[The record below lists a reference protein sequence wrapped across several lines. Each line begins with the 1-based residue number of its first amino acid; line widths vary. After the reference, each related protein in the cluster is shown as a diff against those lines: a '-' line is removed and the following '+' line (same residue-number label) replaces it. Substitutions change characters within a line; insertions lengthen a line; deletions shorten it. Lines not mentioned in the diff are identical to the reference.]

1 MKRFVSFL
9 LFIALSTL
17 TLFGQGREITGT
29 VVSAED
35 GEPLPGVSVAV
46 KGTSV
51 GTITSV
57 EGHYEINV
65 PQGGEILVFSFVGLA
80 TQEVEI
86 GSNTVVDLVMEQDL
100 LELDEV
106 VVTAMGIRKE
116 KKALGYS
123 VQEIDEEQISGAKNM
138 DISKSLQ
145 GKIAGV
151 TVKQSSG
158 MPGATSHVTIRGN
171 VSLTGSNQ
179 PLYVVD
185 GMPIEADK
193 AFKEKVGEGSNPS
206 DRIIDLNPEDVESI
220 SVLKGATASALYGL
234 RAANGVVLITTK
246 SGSAARKAGKKTLV
260 TVNSTFTTDRITLL
274 PELQSTYGQG
284 NGGQLDLWSSGS
296 WGPRID
302 TLQNY
307 HSQLDDLYLADPYE
321 TLDGSPPS
329 QVPRVYNNMEDF
341 FKKGHTFTNS
351 INISSATDLA
361 NYSIGF
367 GRTDQKGIIE
377 TTGMTRNNA
386 KFNGNFTLGDKWN
399 ASVSANVSR
408 VNIDKLQGNS
418 NLSNPLFTVYYAPR
432 TYDLTHKPFERE
444 ENPFNQYNYRFT
456 MDNPYWSLKHNSF
469 NEVTDRFFGNTS
481 ISYQPLDWLRI
492 NYRVGLDRFLTT
504 GHEVLS
510 LGSGNTGGRGYPEYA
525 DFGLGDPTGGQID
538 DYTYQRQE
546 LNSNASIS
554 ITKDFGE
561 VGLDVLIGNEFY
573 DITTKTHSM
582 TGTNITIGGF
592 DHISNTGNKTV
603 LQQLTRQRVVGF
615 YGSATVDYAS
625 MLFLTITGRNDVVSN
640 MPAGNRSYFYPSVSL
655 GFIFT
660 ELGPL
665 KDQQVL
671 PFGKIRA
678 SYSQMGQAGA
688 LYSTRTLFTEKS
700 GTEAISSGFL
710 NNDFEFPYQTYPAF
724 TLQSVLLSDELK
736 PQNITSYEFGADL
749 RFYQNRVGIDYSYYY
764 INATDQLFSVPLA
777 ASSGFRAEYRNAG
790 KLESK
795 GHELV
800 LSLVPIRTKGGFEWE
815 LLTNFSKNDNMVLE
829 LAPGVERVQTGYQNF
844 TNVGAY
850 AYADNPYPVIF
861 GSGYVRDDQGRIVV
875 DSRETVA
882 GSPNPFYGMPLQDG
896 DEIILGKVNPDWN
909 TGLTSILRYKGFSI
923 SAELFYSHGGYISSG
938 LNRLLRNYGA
948 AKECEDRETPVVLP
962 NTVKGYRDQATG
974 EVIIEG
980 ENDIEILK
988 GEEYYSTVEWNITES
1003 AVFDKTM
1010 FRLRE
1015 VVISYEMPKRWFSN
1029 TFISSVSVYAT
1040 GRNLALWTKD
1050 YPNFDPESST
1060 AEGNGI
1066 GAFEYVSLPNT
1077 KSMGGGLRITF

>member
-1 MKRFVSFL
+1 ML
-9 LFIALSTL
+9 LAALGPFTL
-17 TLFGQGREITGT
+17 MGQVRVISGT
-29 VVSAED
+29 VTGAED

-46 KGTSV
+46 EGTSI
-51 GTITSV
+51 GTISDAN
-57 EGHYEINV
+57 GHYEIEV
-65 PQGGEILVFSFVGLA
+65 PESAGKLIFSFVGLLSR
-80 TQEVEI
+80 EVELGENSTI
-86 GSNTVVDLVMEQDL
+86 DLVLEPDL
-100 LELDEV
+100 LEIDEV

-123 VQEIDEEQISGAKNM
+123 VQEIDEAQISGAKNM

-171 VSLTGSNQ
+171 VSLTGSNL

-185 GMPIEADK
+185 GMPVASDK
-193 AFKEKVGEGSNPS
+193 AFVEKVGEGTNPS
-206 DRIIDLNPEDVESI
+206 ARIVDLNPEDIESI

-234 RAANGVVLITTK
+234 RAANGVVVITTK
-246 SGSAARKAGKKTLV
+246 SGSAARSAGKKTLV
-260 TVNSTFTTDRITLL
+260 TVNSTFTTDRVTRL
-274 PELQSTYGQG
+274 PELQSTYAQG
-284 NGGQLDLWSSGS
+284 NSGLLNLWSSGS

-307 HSQLDDLYLADPYE
+307 HSQLDNFYLDNIYE

-329 QVPRVYNNMEDF
+329 QVPTVYDNQEEF
-341 FKKGHTFTNS
+341 FQSGYTFTNS
-351 INISSATDLA
+351 VDISSATDRA
-361 NYSIGF
+361 NYSLGV

-386 KFNGNFTLGDKWN
+386 KFNGNFMLAEKWS
-399 ASVSANVSR
+399 ASVSVNVSR
-408 VNIDKLQGNS
+408 VDIDKVPGNS

-432 TYDLTHKPFERE
+432 TYDLTNTPYERE
-444 ENPFNQYNYRFT
+444 ENPYNQYHYRFT
-456 MDNPYWSLKHNSF
+456 MDNPYWALAHNSY

-481 ISYQPLDWLRI
+481 ISYQALDWLRI
-492 NYRVGLDRFLTT
+492 NYRAGLDRFLTT

-525 DFGLGDPTGGQID
+525 AYGLGEPSGGQID

-546 LNSNASIS
+546 FNSNASIS
-554 ITKDFGE
+554 INKDFGAI
-561 VGLDVLIGNEFY
+561 GLDAVVGNEVY

-592 DHISNTGNKTV
+592 DHISNTGTQTV
-603 LQQLTRQRVVGF
+603 FQELTRQRVVGF
-615 YGSATVDYAS
+615 YGSATVDYVS
-625 MLFLTITGRNDVVSN
+625 MLFLTLTGRNDVVSN
-640 MPAGNRSYFYPSVSL
+640 MPSGNRSYFYPSVSL

-665 KDQQVL
+665 QDQQVL
-671 PFGKIRA
+671 PFGKIRL
-678 SYSQMGQAGA
+678 SYSQMGQAGD
-688 LYSTRTLFTEKS
+688 LYATRTLFTEKA
-700 GTEAISSGFL
+700 GNEAISCGFL
-710 NNDFEFPYQTYPAF
+710 NNDFTFPYQTYPAF
-724 TLQSVLLSDELK
+724 TQQSVLLSDGLR
-736 PQNITSYEFGADL
+736 PQNVTTYEVGADL

-764 INATDQLFSVPLA
+764 INATDQIFSVPLA
-777 ASSGFRAEYRNAG
+777 ASSGFRSEYRNAG
-790 KLESK
+790 ELESK
-795 GHELV
+795 GHELI

-815 LLTNFSKNDNMVLE
+815 ILTNFARNENMVLE

-844 TNVGAY
+844 SSVGAY
-850 AYADNPYPVIF
+850 AYAGYSYPVIF
-861 GSGYVRDDQGRIVV
+861 GSSYVRDDEGRIVV

-882 GSPNPFYGMPLQDG
+882 GEANPFYGMPLQDG
-896 DEIILGKVNPDWN
+896 EEKILGKINPDWDASLTN
-909 TGLTSILRYKGFSI
+909 TFRYKGLMV
-923 SAELFYSHGGYISSG
+923 SAQIYYSSGGVISSG

-948 AKECEDRETPVVLP
+948 DVVTEDRDTPVVLP

-988 GEEYYSTVEWNITES
+988 GEDYWNTVEWNIEES

-1010 FRLRE
+1010 LRLKE
-1015 VVISYEMPKRWFSN
+1015 VVISYDLPQNWFN
-1029 TFISSVSVYAT
+1029 KIFINSLSVFAT

-1050 YPNFDPESST
+1050 YPNFDPESSS

-1066 GAFEYVSLPNT
+1066 GGFEYVSLPNA
-1077 KSMGGGLRITF
+1077 KSIGGGIKITF